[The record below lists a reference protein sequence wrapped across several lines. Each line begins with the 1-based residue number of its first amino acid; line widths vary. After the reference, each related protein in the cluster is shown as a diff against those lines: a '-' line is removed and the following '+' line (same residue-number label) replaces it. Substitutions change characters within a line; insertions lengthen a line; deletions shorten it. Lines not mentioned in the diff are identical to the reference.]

1 MPSILSRF
9 KRSPSTSSSLSGS
22 DNRHRR
28 SSTVS
33 SAHSN
38 SNTLPSED
46 ETLLSPATSSQSPT
60 LGRSGSH
67 FLEEF
72 GVPVVSPS
80 KQGKHK
86 PEPLALPGNTN
97 QQVLGTPKLVL
108 TEEGSNS
115 PRSFDS
121 NPVMASPRHGQAEGL
136 GIALGAVTGAQ
147 PATAVRYPD
156 LFLRA

>member
-67 FLEEF
+67 FLEF

-121 NPVMASPRHGQAEGL
+121 NPVVASPRNGQAEGL